1 MKSLSKIL
9 ILCFIFNANI
19 INCKVKHNKNK
30 RNTYTSKSNISKADA
45 IRPTDISKE
54 LFCDACHG
62 IITEALKNLRNLKKE
77 SDVAF
82 YLNNKEFCSYKNFNG
97 YHFSN
102 PEMEVACEV
111 LIGEYYDE
119 VEKLLME
126 RIPNK
131 DTKETLI
138 DKFCYKT
145 INACDGV
152 DLSQIKPINTEVID
166 GKLFDVETEEKVI
179 SAIPHIEDVDIGDD
193 DDFDFEKMTNR
204 SENAEF

>member
-30 RNTYTSKSNISKADA
+30 RNTYTSESNIPKADA

-62 IITEALKNLRNLKKE
+62 IITEALKNLRNL
-77 SDVAF
+77 
-82 YLNNKEFCSYKNFNG
+82 
-97 YHFSN
+97 
-102 PEMEVACEV
+102 
-111 LIGEYYDE
+111 
-119 VEKLLME
+119 
-126 RIPNK
+126 NK
-131 DTKETLI
+131 DTNVTLI

-152 DLSQIKPINTEVID
+152 DLSQIKPVNTEVID